1 MVRLHCISPSICFIM
16 SLLTGECT
24 HSQSV
29 DDTKWSREAATSEG
43 RSGFQRDHGRLEK
56 QDDGNLVLFSRGER
70 KPCPGLTG

>member
-29 DDTKWSREAATSEG
+29 DDTKWIREAATSEG
-43 RSGFQRDHGRLEK
+43 RSGFQRTMAGWRNRMMGTLRCSAEV
-56 QDDGNLVLFSRGER
+56 NASPVLG
-70 KPCPGLTG
+70 